1 MQKANS
7 VKEALENF
15 VNKDQLEGVTCTK
28 TNQEVNAWQQMT
40 LEKLPVVLIL
50 HLKWFE
56 YKGDDCKKILKSV
69 EFPIELRLESSELS
83 AAIYFLFEFW
93 VISHSF

>member
-1 MQKANS
+1 MVQKANS

-50 HLKWFE
+50 HLKLFD
-56 YKGDDCKKILKSV
+56 YKGDICTKILKTID
-69 EFPIELRLESSELS
+69 FPIDLKLDSSKYIFAHILR
-83 AAIYFLFEFW
+83 IIIRYFGF
-93 VISHSF
+93 